1 MLLTITEDGFNA
13 LNFKTLELV
22 VNVWIGI
29 NQVNVNSISSIFS
42 LDGRKPFHCQ
52 QLIRFLFSKNRG
64 ENDRGI
70 KEVKML
76 MISQEKETLTFLIES
91 KIKSFASN
99 RPNWKSDQTWNYKKK
114 KNRVVINHFYLI
126 TWNKFVH
133 LTIVYI
139 YFIYNINKYNK
150 KNNIIYIYLLYY
162 FYLIKSVG
170 NFKILINL
178 II

>member
-114 KNRVVINHFYLI
+114 KIRVVIIFISLHEINSSI
-126 TWNKFVH
+126 WSS
-133 LTIVYI
+133 YI
-139 YFIYNINKYNK
+139 YILFIILINITK

>member
-99 RPNWKSDQTWNYKKK
+99 RPNWKNDQTWNYKKK
-114 KNRVVINHFYLI
+114 KNRVVIIFISLHEINSSI
-126 TWNKFVH
+126 WSS
-133 LTIVYI
+133 YI
-139 YFIYNINKYNK
+139 YILFIILINITK

>member
-114 KNRVVINHFYLI
+114 KNRVVIIFISLHEINSSI
-126 TWNKFVH
+126 WSS
-133 LTIVYI
+133 YI
-139 YFIYNINKYNK
+139 YILFIILINITK
-150 KNNIIYIYLLYY
+150 KNNIIYIYIYY
-162 FYLIKSVG
+162 TTFI
-170 NFKILINL
+170 
-178 II
+178 